1 MKIAVDAMGGDYA
14 PRVIVFGA
22 VRAAKKYHCE
32 IVLVGDEAKIREV
45 RDCWGCTACMKEC
58 PVSAIGYFLGADLG
72 GSVSTMTNHKEGHY
86 YHWHIRK
93 ADQQEV
99 TITID
104 RENANQ
110 Y

>member
-1 MKIAVDAMGGDYA
+1 MSIRIESAKCVGCGRCTDVCPGNLLFLQQRKAV
-14 PRVIVFGA
+14 
-22 VRAAKKYHCE
+22 
-32 IVLVGDEAKIREV
+32 IRDS
-45 RDCWGCTACMKEC
+45 RDCWGCTACMKVC
-58 PVSAIGYFLGADLG
+58 SVSAIGYFLGADLG
-72 GSVSTMTNHKEGHY
+72 GSGSTMTIERQGHY

-93 ADQQEV
+93 PDQHDV

>member
-1 MKIAVDAMGGDYA
+1 MSISIDPARCIGCGSCMEVCPGNLLQLRQGRAVIRDA
-14 PRVIVFGA
+14 
-22 VRAAKKYHCE
+22 
-32 IVLVGDEAKIREV
+32 
-45 RDCWGCTACMKEC
+45 RDCWGCTACMKVC

-72 GSVSTMTNHKEGHY
+72 GSGSTMTIERQGHY

-93 ADQQEV
+93 PDQHDV

>member
-1 MKIAVDAMGGDYA
+1 MSISIDAKRCIGCGRCTEVCPGNLLQLSAGQAVIRDA
-14 PRVIVFGA
+14 
-22 VRAAKKYHCE
+22 
-32 IVLVGDEAKIREV
+32 
-45 RDCWGCTACMKEC
+45 RDCWGCTACMKVC

-72 GSVSTMTNHKEGHY
+72 GSGSTMTIERQGYY

-93 ADQQEV
+93 PDQHDV

>member
-1 MKIAVDAMGGDYA
+1 
-14 PRVIVFGA
+14 
-22 VRAAKKYHCE
+22 
-32 IVLVGDEAKIREV
+32 
-45 RDCWGCTACMKEC
+45 MKEC

-72 GSVSTMTNHKEGHY
+72 GSGSTMTIHKEGHY

>member
-1 MKIAVDAMGGDYA
+1 MSIRIHEDRCIGCGRCTEACPGKLILLQDGPSG
-14 PRVIVFGA
+14 R
-22 VRAAKKYHCE
+22 K
-32 IVLVGDEAKIREV
+32 AKIREV

-72 GSVSTMTNHKEGHY
+72 GSGSTMTIHKEGHY

>member
-1 MKIAVDAMGGDYA
+1 MSIRVHEDRCIGCGRCTEACPGNLLLMEGTDAG
-14 PRVIVFGA
+14 R
-22 VRAAKKYHCE
+22 K
-32 IVLVGDEAKIREV
+32 AKIREV
-45 RDCWGCTACMKEC
+45 RDCWGCTACMKVC
-58 PVSAIGYFLGADLG
+58 PVSATGYFLGADLG
-72 GSVSTMTNHKEGHY
+72 GSGSTMTIERQGHY

-93 ADQQEV
+93 PDQHDV

>member
-1 MKIAVDAMGGDYA
+1 MSIRIDRRRCTGCGQ
-14 PRVIVFGA
+14 
-22 VRAAKKYHCE
+22 C
-32 IVLVGDEAKIREV
+32 REV
-45 RDCWGCTACMKEC
+45 CPGNLLQVGEEGKTEIRCLQDCWGCTACMKEC

-72 GSVSTMTNHKEGHY
+72 GSGSTMTIHKEGHY